1 MSDSLKE
8 NQEAWI
14 YAVNLNQIDGAYHP
28 SALLTAMMKDEIQ
41 GNITFEEIVNKLKE
55 TYKKPSD

>member
-1 MSDSLKE
+1 MSDSLEE
-8 NQEAWI
+8 NQKAWI

-41 GNITFEEIVNKLKE
+41 GGISLLK
-55 TYKKPSD
+55 K